1 MCSLSKEKC
10 LLFIFHSLTLSLCIS
25 LNFRLHL
32 SLCFSHSFRL
42 THWKLSSSLSMCVS
56 LFFDSN
62 ALQAFVHVEKANPVI
77 LRLCEDSKT
86 KLRIPNLQNI
96 QKIKNYKHKQHTR
109 SHILA
114 ISLAPTFTNIESM
127 KVPVKS

>member
-1 MCSLSKEKC
+1 MIFLWILSHSLVVALKPPRELHQFIFLMCSLSKEKC

-96 QKIKNYKHKQHTR
+96 QKIKNYKHK
-109 SHILA
+109 
-114 ISLAPTFTNIESM
+114 
-127 KVPVKS
+127 